1 MILIIKE
8 SNFLYQRKIIVKLK
22 WKKISISVFCYEK
35 NKLTYPI
42 YVSDQTF
49 ENSMD
54 LLLISNENESHYLY
68 IKDFDRLIFS
78 KTKSKNKKYFC
89 KSCLQCFSNKN
100 VLTEHKKIFLKIN
113 GEQAVKLEGGFI
125 KCKKFFSNKYRFHS
139 NFVLILGVF

>member
-1 MILIIKE
+1 
-8 SNFLYQRKIIVKLK
+8 
-22 WKKISISVFCYEK
+22 
-35 NKLTYPI
+35 
-42 YVSDQTF
+42 
-49 ENSMD
+49 MD

-89 KSCLQCFSNKN
+89 RSCLQCFSNKN

-125 KCKKFFSNKYRFHS
+125 KRKKFFKQVPVPFKFCADFGCILKKY
-139 NFVLILGVF
+139 